1 MSRSTYPLKL
11 PKSIKTAA
19 AELARQ
25 EGVSLNQ
32 FIAVAVAEKIGVL
45 RTTAE
50 VLRERAGEATPIDL
64 LRYVQAAPQAPPM
77 AGDEPT

>member
-50 VLRERAGEATPIDL
+50 FLRERAGEATPIDL

>member
-50 VLRERAGEATPIDL
+50 FLRERAGEATPIDL
-64 LRYVQAAPQAPPM
+64 LRYVQAAPQVPPM
-77 AGDEPT
+77 AGDEPI